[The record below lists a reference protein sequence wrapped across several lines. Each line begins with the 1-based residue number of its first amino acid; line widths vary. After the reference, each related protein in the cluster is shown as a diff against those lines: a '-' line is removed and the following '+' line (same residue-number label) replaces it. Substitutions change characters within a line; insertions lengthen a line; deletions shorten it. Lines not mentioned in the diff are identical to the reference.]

1 MHKGR
6 VIATTLCVLLTAG
19 CSQSLIIPD
28 RVPEPLVQ
36 PLPLRAAFYYTQ
48 AFSTYRHT
56 EHEEGQ
62 SAWDIELGPA
72 NVGLFNRLGSRLFR
86 STAQISELPTAEN
99 PAAVDVVIEP
109 VIDAFEFSLPKSSAS
124 DQYAVWIR
132 YTLKVYGPEGQLITA
147 WKLSGYGEAD
157 ENTLKPARSMERATV
172 LAMRDAAATTSLE
185 FSAQPGIDK
194 LLQEPSD
201 ASTDAN
207 NQAH

>member
-6 VIATTLCVLLTAG
+6 VIATTLSVLLTAG

-132 YTLKVYGPEGQLITA
+132 YTLRVYGPEGQLIIA